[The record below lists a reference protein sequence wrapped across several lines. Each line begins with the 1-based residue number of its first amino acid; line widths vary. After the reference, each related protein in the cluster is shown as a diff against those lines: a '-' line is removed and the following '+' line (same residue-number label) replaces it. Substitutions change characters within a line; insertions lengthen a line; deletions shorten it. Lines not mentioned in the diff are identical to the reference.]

1 MLLQC
6 SPLSCDSLHHFN
18 APQYAGL
25 PLPHVAVALEILAAR
40 KDVKLD
46 HTEHPI
52 VVLDQN
58 TEPEQRTALEF
69 GQLRRKIVSIQY

>member
-1 MLLQC
+1 MQR
-6 SPLSCDSLHHFN
+6 SPLSGDSLHDLDATQH
-18 APQYAGL
+18 AGL
-25 PLPHVAVALEILAAR
+25 PLPRVAVALEVLAAQ

-58 TEPEQRTALEF
+58 AEPGGRRHTEVGLD
-69 GQLRRKIVSIQY
+69 